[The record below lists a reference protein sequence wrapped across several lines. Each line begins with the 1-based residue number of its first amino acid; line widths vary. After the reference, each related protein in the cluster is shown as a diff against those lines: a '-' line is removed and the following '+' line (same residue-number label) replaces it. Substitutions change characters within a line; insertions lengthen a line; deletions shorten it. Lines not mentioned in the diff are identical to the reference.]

1 MGRILIDSSDSSHR
15 RSAQDDTAADR
26 GKPSRSP
33 LRAQTNVD
41 FVIAV
46 FIITVFFSAT
56 LFTSGSP
63 LVAGDHSEIDYR
75 LDAQQSLVE
84 LTGELRDDDGQLD
97 ESNTAAL
104 LDSGSLDSH
113 LSTDDNVAGNLTLR
127 PTNTNSSA
135 SLFGDEES
143 ARSVGPAVPRTTTST
158 ASKTVR
164 LDSRATRMELTLW
177 VDTA

>member
-1 MGRILIDSSDSSHR
+1 MGRILIDSSDSASTN
-15 RSAQDDTAADR
+15 SA
-26 GKPSRSP
+26 

-41 FVIAV
+41 FAIAL

-84 LTGELRDDDGQLD
+84 LTEELRDDDGQLS
-97 ESNTAAL
+97 ESETAAL

-113 LSTDDNVAGNLTLR
+113 LSTDDTVAGNLTLR
-127 PTNTNSSA
+127 PTDTNSSA
-135 SLFGDEES
+135 SLFDDGS
-143 ARSVGPAVPRTTTST
+143 ARSVGPDVPRTTTST